1 MRAARALHARCLG
14 LVVRAKLLR
23 GGAFLVI
30 CPRIFCLIL
39 VLAHFLPAIFDLFV
53 LAVCPRTLCTVQDK
67 YQLLGMIKE
76 FCKRVYSCKTAEMP
90 QPARSTSPGHKCS
103 MELVDRGKRTVAAA
117 TPGTGRHDK
126 YILLKHL
133 TAAKSVHS

>member
-67 YQLLGMIKE
+67 YQLLGMINE
-76 FCKRVYSCKTAEMP
+76 FCKRVYMNFVNVFTAVKRP
-90 QPARSTSPGHKCS
+90 KCPS
-103 MELVDRGKRTVAAA
+103 LPEAHLL
-117 TPGTGRHDK
+117 GTN
-126 YILLKHL
+126 
-133 TAAKSVHS
+133 APWN